1 MKWIKITV
9 IYGLLVYFLK
19 YLYQDITPYI
29 LLHYPFFDF
38 RYLIFV
44 IIQIFW
50 SYIFYQI
57 VYQYLYLDTLI
68 SLRLSKRKKYE
79 IFLKQWFK
87 YISFYTL
94 IHIFFFIFF
103 SLSLSFGLIALQ
115 LILWSLVFI
124 FLLVFYKIW
133 SYHYVS
139 MILIMIGIHLFI

>member
-68 SLRLSKRKKYE
+68 SLRLSKRKKHV
-79 IFLKQWFK
+79 IFLETMVQIYKLL
-87 YISFYTL
+87 YIDSHFLFYFL
-94 IHIFFFIFF
+94 FFTFIFWTNRSTIDSMESCF
-103 SLSLSFGLIALQ
+103 YFFTC
-115 LILWSLVFI
+115 IL
-124 FLLVFYKIW
+124 
-133 SYHYVS
+133 
-139 MILIMIGIHLFI
+139 